1 MTSKKTNFTYM
12 KQLFFFSLLF
22 FNAINHA
29 QTNLVKNGGFESET
43 LNWNGDAATL
53 SPYDK
58 KTGNNSAV
66 INQFTGAEWKAI
78 DQIINIPKDTYA
90 VEFSVWVK
98 ADQIEGDKE
107 SYNAGLM
114 IAEFTN
120 SGGKKIISE
129 NIAQVKG
136 SVTWTNYKKTV
147 LVPENAKKIRIMLA
161 LAQTNG
167 SLFFDDVNATALSE
181 EEYFKLNPIIT
192 IQEGQK
198 TISTPKQFS
207 NGNFEDNLNSWNGAG
222 IISATDKK
230 EGNTAVEITSKTAEW
245 KAIDQIADINN
256 GDKTIEISGW
266 LKAKDIQQGKDPW
279 NNGMF
284 IIEFK
289 KNDTTKASED
299 QIIGTVTG
307 TTDWT
312 AFKKT
317 FPIPEGAKQYRIMV
331 AMSACTGTLLADN
344 IDVKL
349 LK

>member
-1 MTSKKTNFTYM
+1 M
-12 KQLFFFSLLF
+12 KQLLIFSLLF
-22 FNAINHA
+22 FSAIGNA

-43 LNWNGDAATL
+43 LNWNGDAATI

-58 KTGNNSAV
+58 KTGKNSAV

-78 DQIINIPKDTYA
+78 DQVINIPKNTYA

-98 ADQIEGDKE
+98 ADQIEGGKE
-107 SYNAGLM
+107 TYNAGLM

-136 SVTWTNYKKTV
+136 SVAWTNYKKTV
-147 LVPENAKKIRIMLA
+147 LVPEKAQKIRIMLA

-167 SLFFDDVNATALSE
+167 SLFFDDVKATALSE
-181 EEYFKLNPIIT
+181 EEYFKLNPITT
-192 IQEGQK
+192 IPEGQK
-198 TISTPKQFS
+198 TGSTPKPFL
-207 NGNFEDNLNSWNGAG
+207 NGNFEENLNSWNGNG
-222 IISATDKK
+222 IISVIDKK
-230 EGNTAVEITSKTAEW
+230 EGNSAAEITSKTAEW
-245 KAIDQIADINN
+245 KAIDQISDINE

-266 LKAKDIQQGKDPW
+266 LRAKNIQQGKDPW

-289 KNDTTKASED
+289 KDETNKACED
-299 QIIGTVTG
+299 QVIGTVTG
-307 TTDWT
+307 NTDWT
-312 AFKKT
+312 PFKKS
-317 FPIPEGAKQYRIMV
+317 FQIPEGAKKYRIMV
-331 AMSACTGTLLADN
+331 AMSVCTGTLLADN
-344 IDVKL
+344 IEVKL